1 MGQAPV
7 PTTIEPTNTQPYLLE
22 PLALM
27 ELPEAKYDLE
37 LLEPMKFEE
46 NKVTI
51 APREMAEETTEATNE
66 EEPTPLLG
74 TLEGIDTEEILQVD
88 L

>member
-1 MGQAPV
+1 MGQATV
-7 PTTIEPTNTQPYLLE
+7 PKTIEPMNTQPYLLE
-22 PLALM
+22 PLVLM
-27 ELPEAKYDLE
+27 ELPEAKYALE
-37 LLEPMKFEE
+37 LLEPMKVEE

-51 APREMAEETTEATNE
+51 APQEMAEETTEATNE
-66 EEPTPLLG
+66 EESTQLLG